1 MLSSKK
7 FENLYIDV
15 PKYEYAHGHLA
26 DSPDDD
32 CGWINSSL
40 ANMGNNDAPPKIVT
54 GYAASPTNSHDA
66 SPFKHTLE
74 I

>member
-7 FENLYIDV
+7 FENLYTVV
-15 PKYEYAHGHLA
+15 PKYEYAHGNLA

-32 CGWINSSL
+32 CCWINSSL
-40 ANMGNNDAPPKIVT
+40 ANMVDNDAPSKIVT
-54 GYAASPTNSHDA
+54 GYAASPTNSYYA

>member
-1 MLSSKK
+1 M
-7 FENLYIDV
+7 V
-15 PKYEYAHGHLA
+15 
-26 DSPDDD
+26 
-32 CGWINSSL
+32 
-40 ANMGNNDAPPKIVT
+40 NNDAPPKIVT